1 VQAIDIFHTKLIT
14 PQNQLII
21 IPNGVVSNNSIN
33 NFTQL
38 GTRRTALD
46 IGIAYDADLRQTKD
60 ILMEVIK
67 NNQYALKDPAPQVVV
82 TELGDS
88 AVNVSVRVSTSTE
101 NFWKMNEELIIGCKA
116 LDKAGIG
123 IPFPQRDV
131 HVYNQ
136 Q

>member
-1 VQAIDIFHTKLIT
+1 
-14 PQNQLII
+14 
-21 IPNGVVSNNSIN
+21 
-33 NFTQL
+33 
-38 GTRRTALD
+38 
-46 IGIAYDADLRQTKD
+46 
-60 ILMEVIK
+60 MEVIK

-101 NFWKMNEELIIGCKA
+101 NFWKMNEELIIGCKEA